1 MTRTKAPTVDFQRL
15 NDLLTGRDEIDVL
28 RERFRQF
35 EELRREGTLKTPFI
49 ALEALAALACGHKT
63 GYSDANLRR
72 AWPEEWGNQTVEVP
86 FALLNALAS
95 AWIDYRDD
103 PDGRSLERAFRL
115 GRKKKGE
122 HTAIAKLRT
131 IDRHRALANA
141 VNSDYVASAALGNP
155 KSLDDI
161 FHEVADRYGSNYDTV
176 RRAHAK
182 YGKYAWEQLKQAGV
196 LKGGKR

>member
-1 MTRTKAPTVDFQRL
+1 MTRSRARKVDYWRL
-15 NDLLTGRDEIDVL
+15 DDLLTSRDEIDVL
-28 RERFRQF
+28 RERLRQF
-35 EELRREGTLKTPFI
+35 EELRREGTLQTPFI
-49 ALEALAALACGHKT
+49 ALEALSALACGRET

-72 AWPEEWGNQTVEVP
+72 AWPEEWGDQTVEVP
-86 FALLNALAS
+86 FALLHALAS

-115 GRKKKGE
+115 GRKNKGE

-131 IDRHRALANA
+131 IDRHRALAHA
-141 VNSDYVASAALGNP
+141 VNSDYVAAAALGNP

-161 FHEVADRYGSNYDTV
+161 FHEVADQYGSNYDTV
-176 RRAHAK
+176 WRAHAR